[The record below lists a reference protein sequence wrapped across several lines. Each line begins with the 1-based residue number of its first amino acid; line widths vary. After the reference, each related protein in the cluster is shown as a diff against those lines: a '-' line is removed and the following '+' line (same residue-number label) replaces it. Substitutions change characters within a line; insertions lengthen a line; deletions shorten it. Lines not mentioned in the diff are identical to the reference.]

1 MIFMTT
7 GEKIARLRK
16 ENNYTQEQLAALLGV
31 SRQAISKWESDGA
44 WPETDKL
51 IRLSDLFGCT
61 VDYLLKENAPPTFP
75 AAESPGSACGPQV
88 FLSGRLP
95 YGFQY
100 TSKRRVLG
108 MPLVHVTWSHRQVSK
123 GFIAIGLRAKG
134 VISLGLLPMGV
145 VSIGLFPVGIL
156 SFGTFAL
163 GLVAAGAFALGLLLA
178 MGAIAIG
185 PLALGAVAM
194 GLYASGALGYGW
206 LAAWGDEAY
215 SHGIAIAQSYAQGA
229 VSLFRQP
236 RVPGEPTTYLFHNA
250 LYTTKEVR
258 QLVLES
264 APAFLRWLAGVFVHT
279 F

>member
-1 MIFMTT
+1 MTT

-31 SRQAISKWESDGA
+31 SRQAISKWESDSA

-51 IRLSDLFGCT
+51 IRLSDLFDCT
-61 VDYLLKENAPPTFP
+61 VDYLLKENAPPASPT
-75 AAESPGSACGPQV
+75 AAPGSACGPQV

-100 TSKRRVLG
+100 TSKRKVLG

-134 VISLGLLPMGV
+134 VISLGLLPIGV
-145 VSIGLFPVGIL
+145 VSIGLFPVGVL

-185 PLALGAVAM
+185 PLALGAVAV

-229 VSLFRQP
+229 VSLLRQP
-236 RVPGEPTTYLFHNA
+236 RVPGEPTTYLFQNA
-250 LYTTKEVR
+250 LYTTEEVR